1 MARSARP
8 RGPGMQEAARPTHRE
23 FQPPPPAQWKCR
35 CGPQQQTSE
44 TRNRDFA
51 GPLGPDHAPPV
62 ASGTRRGDD
71 AVLAKD
77 DAAPQ
82 CGIVSGR
89 CPLGYVFRVPCAG
102 NESDWMVNEA
112 VRYNLPI
119 ARYKAGWLSCM
130 SLVRSPDLAV
140 LDSHPCRPPVLA
152 LGFGTLRCDGGGGSE
167 RWGTMILVLRYR
179 LRAAALRAALR
190 MSLVSV

>member
-51 GPLGPDHAPPV
+51 GPLGSNHAPPV

-82 CGIVSGR
+82 GGIVSGR

-112 VRYNLPI
+112 VRY
-119 ARYKAGWLSCM
+119 
-130 SLVRSPDLAV
+130 LAV